1 MDSKFNDFS
10 GDMLLMREEI
20 KKLSVKV
27 NEIAS
32 NSLQSNN
39 GYASASVTK
48 KYASNHDHSN

>member
-1 MDSKFNDFS
+1 
-10 GDMLLMREEI
+10 MREEI